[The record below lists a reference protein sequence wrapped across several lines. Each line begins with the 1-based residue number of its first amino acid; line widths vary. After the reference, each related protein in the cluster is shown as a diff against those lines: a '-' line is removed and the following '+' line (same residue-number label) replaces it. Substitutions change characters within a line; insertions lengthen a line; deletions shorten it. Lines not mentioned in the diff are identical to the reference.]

1 MRDLQHEYAAN
12 PEATV
17 NTHLRPRGW
26 HLNTVPADDTV
37 GDGSLYV
44 ITFCTAGRQMAL
56 RVRFDHEL
64 EGLSVFR
71 SRTVE
76 HGRERFRMHLAYFEF
91 AAQAQQTLA
100 IVRRY
105 YPNAW
110 ISATVRNN
118 LMRESCLDISN
129 LASIDDT
136 MSTAFSTTRRPTA
149 RGATSRVVALP
160 PSAAATATP
169 AEQLRL
175 IDSAPVAGPQRYVVQ
190 LEWLTTPVSLTTVP
204 RLAVFHAHN
213 LYRIRTLHEGRP
225 QHAIRLGFFTNVD
238 GARQVAEHVRDYYP
252 RGSVAPVSDGEFARV
267 VELTRQRTR
276 DARAT
281 VESRSASA
289 PPLPRARASTA
300 PALSWASFGALCS
313 SPTTMTAPFDA
324 TGACGT

>member
-1 MRDLQHEYAAN
+1 MRNLQHEPAAC
-12 PEATV
+12 PEATL

-26 HLNTVPADDTV
+26 HLNTTPADDTP
-37 GDGSLYV
+37 GDSSLYV
-44 ITFCTAGRQMAL
+44 ITFCTASRQMAL

-76 HGRERFRMHLAYFEF
+76 HGRERFRMHLAYFES

-110 ISATVRNN
+110 ISAAVRNN
-118 LMRESCLDISN
+118 LKRESCLDLSN
-129 LASIDDT
+129 LGSIDDT
-136 MSTAFSTTRRPTA
+136 MGTALSTTRRATA
-149 RGATSRVVALP
+149 RGLAPSCLALP
-160 PSAAATATP
+160 PSATGTASS
-169 AEQLRL
+169 AEHLRL
-175 IDSAPVAGPQRYVVQ
+175 VEPPPAAGPQRYVVQ
-190 LEWLTTPVSLTTVP
+190 LDWLTTPINLTTVP

-213 LYRIRTLHEGRP
+213 LYRIRMIHEGRP
-225 QHAIRLGFFTNVD
+225 QHAIRLGFFKNVD

-267 VELTRQRTR
+267 VALTRQRAR

-281 VESRSASA
+281 FEARSASA
-289 PPLPRARASTA
+289 PPPRARAS
-300 PALSWASFGALCS
+300 ASCV
-313 SPTTMTAPFDA
+313 A
-324 TGACGT
+324 TSGS